1 MRCFRRDVPLALIAA
16 SAALSLPASGLA
28 VAPTPSV
35 STPTALTL
43 SYAAYVHG
51 FRAMVISV
59 GLREA
64 DEAYAVSLHDHTVG
78 LVGALIDNHVA
89 SEATGHFDGETA
101 EPAHYASAGHSRG
114 ADRTTEIDDENG
126 NPVVRVL
133 SPVEL
138 DRDRVAASDTRGTI
152 DPLSAIADL
161 IHRYATTGR
170 CEAKFRVF
178 DGARLSEVQSWTVGA
193 ATVPGS
199 DVSPYAGPAT
209 ECDFRT
215 QEIAGFLHDANY
227 ERSHAPQGGQVWLA
241 PVGPGGT
248 TVPIRAHFSTLEHGE
263 ITLFLTAAA
272 TPPSNR

>member
-1 MRCFRRDVPLALIAA
+1 MIAA
-16 SAALSLPASGLA
+16 AAAISLPAPGLA
-28 VAPTPSV
+28 VVPTQ
-35 STPTALTL
+35 TAPTALTL

-51 FRAMVISV
+51 FRAMLISV

-64 DEAYAVSLHDHTVG
+64 GDAYAVSLHDHTVG

-101 EPAHYASAGHSRG
+101 EPSRYASAGHSRG

-133 SPVEL
+133 SPVEP
-138 DRDRVAASDTRGTI
+138 DRDRVAASDTSGTI

-161 IHRYATTGR
+161 IHRYAVTGL

-178 DGARLSEVQSWTVGA
+178 DGARLSEVRSWTIGA
-193 ATVPGS
+193 AAVPSS
-199 DVSPYAGPAT
+199 DVSPYAGRAT

-215 QEIAGFLHDANY
+215 QEIGGFLHDANY

-248 TVPIRAHFSTLEHGE
+248 TVPIRARFSTLEHGE

-272 TPPSNR
+272 MAPTNR